1 MSATTVT
8 DIVLSPLLPLWMIIL
23 FSGVALAMILYGFV
37 RRAPGTIWR
46 IFPMAALAL
55 ALANPSL
62 VEERREALPD
72 VTLVLV
78 DRSSS
83 QTLGER
89 TEQTDAA
96 VAALTERL
104 GRLPNLEVRIAEID
118 PAEAAGQD
126 ALPGSGTMLFDAMRR
141 SLADVPR
148 TAISGVVLVT
158 DGAVHDVPET
168 VAALGIDAPVHVLL
182 TGERQEYDRRLEL
195 LEAPRYGIVDQTVML
210 SLRVHDTASE
220 SGVVP
225 VTLTPPG
232 GEPVTHNVPIG
243 ERYEMRFIPDRA
255 GLSVIRLD
263 VEAHEDEL
271 TAVNNT
277 AVLAFNG
284 VRENLK
290 VLLISGEVHTGE
302 RVWRNTLKADPS
314 VELVHFTIL
323 RPPEKQDGTPI
334 RELSLI
340 SFPVRELFEVRLQ
353 DFDLIVFDRYRKRG
367 VIPEAYLQNIADY
380 VLEGGAMMVSAGP
393 DFATPLGLH
402 TTVLGDLMPALP
414 TGEVIEEAFNL
425 TPTEDGLRHPVT
437 AGLNGIQQ
445 PIPPWGE
452 WFRQIDAV
460 SESGDVL
467 LKGIADR
474 PMLVL
479 QRAGE
484 GRVAELLSDHLWLW
498 SRGYDGGGPSQEL
511 LRRLAHWL
519 MKEPDLEED
528 ALRAVAVG
536 NQIRIVRQSMEDRAH
551 EVVVTAPSGETQT
564 ILLEPGDPGR
574 ATAELGIGEAGLF
587 QISDGELETIVS
599 VGELNPLEWR
609 DPRAGSDALASIV
622 DESGGGIS
630 WIAYDTIPTVRRVSP
645 DRDLSGNGWF
655 GVLDHGRYLV
665 RGIDSLALLPPWL
678 ALLLFVGGLAA
689 AWRAEGR

>member
-1 MSATTVT
+1 MNATTVT
-8 DIVLSPLLPLWMIIL
+8 DIVLSPLVPLWLVIA
-23 FSGVALAMILYGFV
+23 FGVLALALIVYGLI
-37 RRAPGTIWR
+37 RGAPGMLCR
-46 IFPMAALAL
+46 ILPMAALTV

-72 VTLVLV
+72 VALVLV

-83 QTLGER
+83 QSVGGR
-89 TEQTDAA
+89 NAQADAA
-96 VAALTERL
+96 LAVLMERFA
-104 GRLPNLEVRIAEID
+104 RLPNLEVRVAEVD
-118 PAEAAGQD
+118 PGAAAGED
-126 ALPGSGTMLFDAMRR
+126 ALPGSGTNLFGAIRR
-141 SLADVPR
+141 ALADVPR
-148 TAISGVVLVT
+148 NAISGVVLIT
-158 DGAVHDVPET
+158 DGAVHDVPVSVE
-168 VAALGIDAPVHVLL
+168 ALGIDAPVHALL
-182 TGERQEYDRRLEL
+182 TGQRQEYDRRLEL
-195 LEAPRYGIVDQTVML
+195 LEAPRYGIVDQTVVL
-210 SLRVHDTASE
+210 TLRVHDSGAE

-263 VEAHEDEL
+263 VEAREGEL
-271 TAVNNT
+271 TTVNNT

-284 VRENLK
+284 VREKLK

-340 SFPVRELFEVRLQ
+340 SFPVRELFEVRLD

-402 TTVLGDLMPALP
+402 TTVLGELMPAIP
-414 TGEVIEEAFNL
+414 TGQIIEEGFHVTA
-425 TPTEDGLRHPVT
+425 TEEGLRHPVT
-437 AGLNGIQQ
+437 ADLNGVQQ
-445 PIPPWGE
+445 EIPPWGQ
-452 WFRQIDAV
+452 WFRQIDTTV
-460 SESGDVL
+460 ETGDIL
-467 LKGIADR
+467 LNGIADR
-474 PMLVL
+474 PLLVL

-528 ALRAVAVG
+528 ALRAVAIG
-536 NQIRIVRQSMEDRAH
+536 NQLRIVRQSMEDRSYEAT
-551 EVVVTAPSGETQT
+551 VTAPSGETWT
-564 ILLEPGDPGR
+564 VLLEPGAPGR
-574 ATAELGIGEAGLF
+574 ATADIPVGEAGLF
-587 QISDGELETIVS
+587 QVSDGILETIVS
-599 VGELNPLEWR
+599 VGELNPLEWQ
-609 DPRAGSDALASIV
+609 DPRAGPDALAGIV
-622 DESGGGIS
+622 EESGGAIG
-630 WIAYDTIPTVRRVSP
+630 WIAYDTMPTVRRVSP
-645 DRDLSGNGWF
+645 DRDHSGSGWI

-665 RGIDSLALLPPWL
+665 RGIDTLALLPPWL

-689 AWRAEGR
+689 AWRSEGR

>member
-83 QTLGER
+83 QTVGER
-89 TEQTDAA
+89 TEQADAA

-104 GRLPNLEVRIAEID
+104 GRLPNLDVRIAEID

-158 DGAVHDVPET
+158 DGAVHDVPES
-168 VAALGIDAPVHVLL
+168 VAALGIDAPVHVLQ

-195 LEAPRYGIVDQTVML
+195 LEAPRYGIVDQSVTL

-220 SGVVP
+220 SGVIP

-263 VEAHEDEL
+263 VEAREDEL

-467 LKGIADR
+467 LNGIADR

-479 QRAGE
+479 QRVGE

-536 NQIRIVRQSMEDRAH
+536 NQIRIVRQSMEDSAH
-551 EVVVTAPSGETQT
+551 EVVVTAPSGETET

>member
-83 QTLGER
+83 QTVGER

-284 VRENLK
+284 LRENLK

>member
-83 QTLGER
+83 QTVGER
-89 TEQTDAA
+89 TEQADAA

-104 GRLPNLEVRIAEID
+104 GRLPNLDVRIAEID

-158 DGAVHDVPET
+158 DGAVHDVPES
-168 VAALGIDAPVHVLL
+168 VATLGIDAPVHVLQ

-195 LEAPRYGIVDQTVML
+195 LEAPRYGIVDQSVTL

-220 SGVVP
+220 SGVIP

-263 VEAHEDEL
+263 VEAREDEL

-467 LKGIADR
+467 LNGIADR

-479 QRAGE
+479 QRVGE

-536 NQIRIVRQSMEDRAH
+536 NQIRIVRQSMEDSAH
-551 EVVVTAPSGETQT
+551 EVVVTAPSGETET

>member
-62 VEERREALPD
+62 VEERRETLPD

-83 QTLGER
+83 QTVGER

-118 PAEAAGQD
+118 PAEAAGQG

-158 DGAVHDVPET
+158 DGAIHDVPET

-467 LKGIADR
+467 LNGIADR

-511 LRRLAHWL
+511 LRRLAHWM

>member
-23 FSGVALAMILYGFV
+23 FSAVALAMILYGFV

-46 IFPMAALAL
+46 MFPMAALAL

-72 VTLVLV
+72 VALVLV

-83 QTLGER
+83 QTVGDR
-89 TEQTDAA
+89 TEQANAA
-96 VAALTERL
+96 VTALTERL
-104 GRLPNLEVRIAEID
+104 GRLPNLEIRVAEID

-148 TAISGVVLVT
+148 NAISGVILVT
-158 DGAVHDVPET
+158 DGAIHDVSES
-168 VAALGIDAPVHVLL
+168 VAALGFDAPVHALL

-195 LEAPRYGIVDQTVML
+195 LEAPRYGIVDQTVVL
-210 SLRVHDTASE
+210 SLRVHDTAAE
-220 SGVVP
+220 SGVIP

-263 VEAHEDEL
+263 VEVRDDEL

-340 SFPVRELFEVRLQ
+340 SFPVRELFEVKLQ

-402 TTVLGDLMPALP
+402 TTVLGELMPALP

-425 TPTEDGLRHPVT
+425 SATEAGLRHPVT
-437 AGLNGIQQ
+437 AGLNGVQQ

-467 LKGIADR
+467 LNGIADR

-484 GRVAELLSDHLWLW
+484 GRVAELLSDRLWLW

-551 EVVVTAPSGETQT
+551 EVVVTAPSGETET

-574 ATAELGIGEAGLF
+574 ATAELSIGEAGLF

-609 DPRAGSDALASIV
+609 DPRSGPDVLASIV

-630 WIAYDTIPTVRRVSP
+630 WIAYDTMPTVRRVSP
-645 DRDLSGNGWF
+645 NRDLSGNGWF

-665 RGIDSLALLPPWL
+665 RGIDTLALLPPWL

>member
-1 MSATTVT
+1 MNATTVT
-8 DIVLSPLLPLWMIIL
+8 DIVLSPLLPLWMIVL
-23 FSGVALAMILYGFV
+23 FTAVAFAMILYGFM
-37 RRAPGTIWR
+37 RRAPGTFWR
-46 IFPMAALAL
+46 MFPIAALAL

-72 VTLVLV
+72 VALVLV

-83 QTLGER
+83 QTVGER
-89 TEQTDAA
+89 SEQADAA

-104 GRLPNLEVRIAEID
+104 GRLPNLEIRVAEID

-148 TAISGVVLVT
+148 NAISGVVLVT
-158 DGAVHDVPET
+158 DGAIHDVPES
-168 VAALGIDAPVHVLL
+168 VAALGVDAPVHALL

-195 LEAPRYGIVDQTVML
+195 LEAPRYGIVDQTVVL
-210 SLRVHDTASE
+210 SLRVHDTGAD
-220 SGVVP
+220 SGVIP
-225 VTLTPPG
+225 VTLTPPSG
-232 GEPVTHNVPIG
+232 NAVTHNVPIG

-263 VEAHEDEL
+263 VEAREDEL

-340 SFPVRELFEVRLQ
+340 SFPVRELFEVKLQ

-402 TTVLGDLMPALP
+402 TTVLGELMPALP

-551 EVVVTAPSGETQT
+551 EVVVTAPSGETET

-574 ATAELGIGEAGLF
+574 ATAELTIGEAGLF
-587 QISDGELETIVS
+587 QISDGTLDTIVS

-609 DPRAGSDALASIV
+609 DPRAGSDALAAII

-630 WIAYDTIPTVRRVSP
+630 WIAYDTMPTARRVSP

-665 RGIDSLALLPPWL
+665 RGIDTLALMPPWL
-678 ALLLFVGGLAA
+678 ALMLFVGGLAA